1 MKEKPMFNPLS
12 DDEVISAYSKSR
24 CLDAMSLINSFCVLV
39 TRYKKGTIDQDDLY
53 EKVLSL
59 YKECDNYGFVNDK

>member
-1 MKEKPMFNPLS
+1 MKEKLIFNPLS
-12 DDEVISAYSKSR
+12 SDEVISAYSNSR

>member
-12 DDEVISAYSKSR
+12 NDEVVSAYTKSR
-24 CLDAMSLINSFCVLV
+24 CLDAMSLINTFCVVV
-39 TRYKKGTIDQDDLY
+39 TQYKKGVLDQDDLY
-53 EKVLSL
+53 ERVLSL

>member
-1 MKEKPMFNPLS
+1 MKDKMEFNPLS
-12 DDEVISAYSKSR
+12 TDPITEAYTKSR